1 MSDIIV
7 IGHLNDLWKDKYV
20 NLNGYTWCDA
30 NNTKKKPYG
39 LNIYKHIFVDLNSI
53 RRIPG
58 IHKNGTEMSDQKCLT
73 IEQ

>member
-1 MSDIIV
+1 MDTPGVMQTI
-7 IGHLNDLWKDKYV
+7 L
-20 NLNGYTWCDA
+20 
-30 NNTKKKPYG
+30 KKPYG